1 MLTVGIDH
9 YCRVS
14 AALYRGCSVMV
25 NTLAL
30 GARVAVRVRHLLP
43 EVKDYSLAF
52 LYSCVVQLVEHLTVN
67 QGVAGSSPVAGAK
80 NI

>member
-1 MLTVGIDH
+1 
-9 YCRVS
+9 
-14 AALYRGCSVMV
+14 MV

-43 EVKDYSLAF
+43 EAKGFLSLGL

-80 NI
+80 KL